1 MLRGRIDLV
10 ERLKAIWQGNELP
23 DEDET
28 LALKQIVISE
38 IELARLKRGGVSS

>member
-10 ERLKAIWQGNELP
+10 ERLKAKWQGSELA

-38 IELARLKRGGVSS
+38 IELARLKKGGS